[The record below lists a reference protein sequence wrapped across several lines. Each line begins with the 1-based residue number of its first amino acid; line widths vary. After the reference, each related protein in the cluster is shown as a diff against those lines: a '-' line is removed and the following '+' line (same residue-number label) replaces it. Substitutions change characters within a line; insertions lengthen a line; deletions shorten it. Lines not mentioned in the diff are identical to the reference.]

1 MNKHSEKHEIFTGF
15 RKENVVEAKLLVGA
29 AFKDEGTSYYKIR
42 LIRMCRRYG
51 TFTCVSNKIK
61 IAIVKAMQVE
71 PGILLRVFLSGEAD
85 CATYYFLRHSV
96 ICWLPYSKSKMR
108 SAQVFWASLNL
119 RNR

>member
-1 MNKHSEKHEIFTGF
+1 
-15 RKENVVEAKLLVGA
+15 
-29 AFKDEGTSYYKIR
+29 
-42 LIRMCRRYG
+42 MCRRYG

-85 CATYYFLRHSV
+85 CATYYFLRLSM